1 MKKRKCNGI
10 HLSTIVASYVFILT
24 SIFIFLL
31 NTFLYIKITC
41 NYYNKQIKDISM
53 MSSEIISDVLRSYDD
68 DISDNNI
75 DSINEVNDIVLKICK
90 TMDLKRIVI
99 FVSNEDT
106 SSPNVVYDSIN
117 YNSSNE
123 EISSFDNINDSIKEI
138 MNGTIDNKYIY
149 SIKDI
154 FKNDKDV
161 ESLFS
166 YKNNE
171 GKTKAVLLI
180 VKDNTEI
187 YKYRKIS
194 WSVFFIATLLLLII
208 SYICTYF
215 FVKIHIDKPYAKI
228 AKEAERFA
236 SENTK
241 KPESFKELYVGK
253 LSEINTMAASLE
265 KMENDVLEYIDKI
278 KYTTKKNERM
288 NNELQF
294 ASTIQKADL
303 WTKFPAFPDRTDFD
317 IYALMDPAREVGGD
331 FYDFF
336 FIDDNHMALLIADVA
351 GKGVPAA
358 LMMMTTKIY
367 IDEYLLDTK
376 DPAKAL
382 DKVNNRFAKNNKN
395 DMFVALWAGIIEL
408 DSGKLVYS
416 NAGHEDPVIIRDKAL
431 DIKKIKHGLPLGAME
446 NFKYTNNTITLNKSD
461 KLLLFTDGVLDA
473 VNKDDIKFGKD
484 NLMNVLDENVDS
496 SPKEL
501 IFDIKK
507 NISKFVDKAKQFDDI
522 TMLCFELKNPKDI
535 HVHGRFKADLKEIPN
550 IYDYFVSRMTIEIDE
565 DKISK
570 YRVVVEE
577 IFTNIC
583 NYGFKDDVENKYV
596 NIDVYIDK
604 KNKKVSI
611 SFRDNGK
618 RFNPLE
624 HAEPDINLDAESRDI
639 GGLGI
644 LIVKKMM
651 DNVSYEYKNK
661 KNILTIEKF
670 Y

>member
-1 MKKRKCNGI
+1 
-10 HLSTIVASYVFILT
+10 
-24 SIFIFLL
+24 
-31 NTFLYIKITC
+31 
-41 NYYNKQIKDISM
+41 
-53 MSSEIISDVLRSYDD
+53 
-68 DISDNNI
+68 
-75 DSINEVNDIVLKICK
+75 
-90 TMDLKRIVI
+90 
-99 FVSNEDT
+99 
-106 SSPNVVYDSIN
+106 
-117 YNSSNE
+117 
-123 EISSFDNINDSIKEI
+123 
-138 MNGTIDNKYIY
+138 
-149 SIKDI
+149 
-154 FKNDKDV
+154 
-161 ESLFS
+161 
-166 YKNNE
+166 
-171 GKTKAVLLI
+171 
-180 VKDNTEI
+180 
-187 YKYRKIS
+187 
-194 WSVFFIATLLLLII
+194 
-208 SYICTYF
+208 
-215 FVKIHIDKPYAKI
+215 
-228 AKEAERFA
+228 
-236 SENTK
+236 
-241 KPESFKELYVGK
+241 
-253 LSEINTMAASLE
+253 
-265 KMENDVLEYIDKI
+265 
-278 KYTTKKNERM
+278 
-288 NNELQF
+288 
-294 ASTIQKADL
+294 
-303 WTKFPAFPDRTDFD
+303 
-317 IYALMDPAREVGGD
+317 
-331 FYDFF
+331 
-336 FIDDNHMALLIADVA
+336 
-351 GKGVPAA
+351 
-358 LMMMTTKIY
+358 
-367 IDEYLLDTK
+367 
-376 DPAKAL
+376 
-382 DKVNNRFAKNNKN
+382 
-395 DMFVALWAGIIEL
+395 
-408 DSGKLVYS
+408 
-416 NAGHEDPVIIRDKAL
+416 
-431 DIKKIKHGLPLGAME
+431 ME

>member
-1 MKKRKCNGI
+1 MKKRKGNGI
-10 HLSTIVASYVFILT
+10 HLSTIVASYVFILI

-31 NTFLYIKITC
+31 NTFLYIKIIY
-41 NYYNKQIKDISM
+41 NYYNEQIKDISV

-68 DISDNNI
+68 DMSDNNI
-75 DSINEVNDIVLKICK
+75 DSIKEVNDIVLKICN

-99 FVSNEDT
+99 FVSDEDT
-106 SSPNVVYDSIN
+106 SSPKAVYDSIN

-180 VKDNTEI
+180 VKDNAEI

-194 WSVFFIATLLLLII
+194 WSVFLIATLLLLII
-208 SYICTYF
+208 SYICTYC
-215 FVKIHIDKPYAKI
+215 FVKVHIDKPYAKI

-336 FIDDNHMALLIADVA
+336 FIDDNHMALIIADVA

-431 DIKKIKHGLPLGAME
+431 DIKKNKHGLPLGAME
-446 NFKYTNNTITLNKSD
+446 DFKYTNNTITLNKSD

-522 TMLCFELKNPKDI
+522 TMLCFELKNPKD
-535 HVHGRFKADLKEIPN
+535 VHGRFKADLKEIPN